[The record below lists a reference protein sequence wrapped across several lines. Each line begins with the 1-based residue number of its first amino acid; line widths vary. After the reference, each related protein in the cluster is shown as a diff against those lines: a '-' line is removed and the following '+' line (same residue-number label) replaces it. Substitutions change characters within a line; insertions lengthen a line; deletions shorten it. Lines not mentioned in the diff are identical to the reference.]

1 MNALATNASNVE
13 ATLLWLIVIKFSH
26 FNSYC
31 ISTMFIHLSLYALGI
46 IGASYDSLHQLAESA
61 DTNKTFVELN

>member
-26 FNSYC
+26 FTSYC
-31 ISTMFIHLSLYALGI
+31 ISTMIIYLSLYALCI
-46 IGASYDSLHQLAESA
+46 IGASYDSLNQLADSA